1 MILNYGNKL
10 VSPVM
15 LVAPLMR
22 NDTPLSNNF
31 IKIIKSSPRF
41 AVFAFCIC
49 VLCLYFVFCIEKL
62 HFTASR
68 LSNLLQSPLFRQH
81 CKHIWYFGVVELN
94 TSGIL

>member
-15 LVAPLMR
+15 LAAPLMR

-41 AVFAFCIC
+41 AVFVFY
-49 VLCLYFVFCIEKL
+49 VLCLYFVSRNYTSLRQGCRIFC
-62 HFTASR
+62 R
-68 LSNLLQSPLFRQH
+68 VLSSDN
-81 CKHIWYFGVVELN
+81 IVNIFGI
-94 TSGIL
+94 SGL

>member
-31 IKIIKSSPRF
+31 IKIIKSPPRF
-41 AVFAFCIC
+41 AVFVFY
-49 VLCLYFVFCIEKL
+49 VLCLYFV
-62 HFTASR
+62 SR
-68 LSNLLQSPLFRQH
+68 NYTSLRNAFVE
-81 CKHIWYFGVVELN
+81 VVESSAESSLP
-94 TSGIL
+94 TTL